1 MTQPDPRSAPF
12 VRGALTRRDVLRR
25 AAAVGGLL
33 ATGNVL
39 AACGGGT
46 VGGAKSQAPASS
58 AAGIDKTIAPN
69 WTFANW
75 PEYIDVER
83 KTHHKSLELFDAKY
97 KTKTRYVEPIIDNA
111 EFFGKVQPQLQAGQ
125 DIGYDIVVLTDWMAS
140 KWIQLGYTQKL
151 DTSLLP
157 NVEAN
162 LVDVLRGRTIDPK
175 DEYLV
180 PWQSGLTGIGYNAKL
195 VDKAPTS
202 IKDLWNPKYKG
213 HVTLLTEMRDTF
225 GLVMLSLG
233 IDPSKATEAD
243 AQKAYDEI
251 KPHVDSGQV
260 RGFTG
265 NNYIQGM
272 TSGSIT
278 IATVWSGD
286 MVQLQA
292 DNPNLKFVVPDD
304 GCMIWTDNMMIPN
317 QAAHPYNAHLWM
329 NYYYQPETAAIVE
342 DWVNYICPV
351 DGATD
356 VLLKSD
362 PSVAKNQLI
371 FPPKSTLDKAHVFK
385 ALSPEEDQKFNE
397 LFQQLQGG

>member
-1 MTQPDPRSAPF
+1 MTQPDPRLAGTA
-12 VRGALTRRDVLRR
+12 RGVLTRRDVLRR
-25 AAAVGGLL
+25 AAGIGGLL

-39 AACGGGT
+39 AACGGT
-46 VGGAKSQAPASS
+46 VGGIKSSSGAASS
-58 AAGIDKTIAPN
+58 GGIEKTVAPN

-83 KTHHKSLELFDAKY
+83 KTHHKSLEMFDAKY
-97 KTKTRYVEPIIDNA
+97 NTKTRYVEPINDNA

-140 KWIQLGYTQKL
+140 KWIQLGYAETL
-151 DTSLLP
+151 DTALLT
-157 NVEAN
+157 NVTRN
-162 LVDVLRGRTIDPK
+162 KQDVLRARSIDPS
-175 DEYLV
+175 DQYLV

-195 VDKAPTS
+195 VDKPPTR
-202 IKDLWNPKYKG
+202 IQDLWNPKYKG

-225 GLVMLSLG
+225 GLVMLSIG

-243 AQKAYDEI
+243 AQKAYDAI

-265 NNYIQGM
+265 NNYIQGL

-278 IATVWSGD
+278 MATVWSGD

-292 DNPNLKFVVPDD
+292 DNPNLKFVVPDA
-304 GCMIWTDNMMIPN
+304 GCMIWTDNMLIPKN
-317 QAAHPYNAHLWM
+317 AAHPYNAHLWM
-329 NYYYQPETAAIVE
+329 NYYYTPEVAAIVE

-362 PSVAKNQLI
+362 PAVAKNPLI

-385 ALSPEEDQKFNE
+385 ALSPEEDQKFNQ